1 MKEQYT
7 RTTLSERQNDNLKN
21 LLWELLAIDNLPPGI
36 NDRVTEAIKFLE
48 KNTKQVSLKVGGSA

>member
-36 NDRVTEAIKFLE
+36 NDRVTEAIKILE
-48 KNTKQVSLKVGGSA
+48 KNTKQV

>member
-7 RTTLSERQNDNLKN
+7 RTPLSERQHDNLKN
-21 LLWELLAIDNLPPGI
+21 LLWELLAIDNLPTGI
-36 NDRVTEAIKFLE
+36 NDRVTEAIKILE